1 MNEVTLVKVTLNEA
15 TDPDLYA
22 YIMRYENPRL
32 RAGAF
37 RALARAALLNDRGHS
52 GVEALRAL
60 EQPPIEKPRSSA
72 LPGSRRMR
80 TDEIES
86 TPNPGPAPVSTTSQ
100 EVAAPATK
108 VNKPDNVPQFNNDA
122 IADQFEQF

>member
-52 GVEALRAL
+52 GAEAIRAVK
-60 EQPPIEKPRSSA
+60 QPPAATPLLGTAS
-72 LPGSRRMR
+72 MQ
-80 TDEIES
+80 TDEIEN
-86 TPNPGPAPVSTTSQ
+86 TPNPRPAPLLTNSETV
-100 EVAAPATK
+100 APAPEM
-108 VNKPDNVPQFNNDA
+108 NRPGNVRRFDTDA
-122 IADQFEQF
+122 IADQFAQF